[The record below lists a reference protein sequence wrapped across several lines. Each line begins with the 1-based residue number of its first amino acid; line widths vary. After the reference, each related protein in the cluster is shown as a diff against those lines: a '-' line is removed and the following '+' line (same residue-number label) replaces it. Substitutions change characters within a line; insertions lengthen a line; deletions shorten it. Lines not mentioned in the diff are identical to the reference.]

1 MFDRQSLHIA
11 LLVWGCIFSLLA
23 ALCMFM
29 GRNFE
34 KEKKRWMILMQ
45 LSCAVLLLNDALA
58 WGFRGGQ
65 GTVAYYMVRISNFI
79 VFLYSDV
86 LFYLFH
92 RYMCECLFGKQKKGG
107 KREVRTIAGSLIA
120 IVGMV
125 LVVVSQFNNLYYHF
139 DAQNIYHRNAG
150 YYISFLIPVAG
161 MLIDLTLLVQYRKNI
176 SQQMFVSMISYIILP
191 FGATIIQT
199 FYYGASLINISIGI
213 SMILMFIVAIV
224 EQNQMLAMR
233 EKEAADLRISLL
245 LSQIAPHFIY
255 NTLTTIQGLCEKDP
269 ALAKETTGQ
278 FAKYL
283 RGNLESLSENETIP
297 FARELEHV
305 QCYLAIEKKR
315 FGDRVNVVY
324 DIEEKGFLIPAL
336 TLQPVVENAVKYGLC
351 KKDGGGT
358 IHIHVYERNDI
369 NQIVVEDDG
378 AGFDAKSLLN
388 DGKKHIG
395 LRNVQSRLRDMCN
408 GTLTIT
414 SEIGKGTIVTIG
426 IPCPRENRG
435 EEK

>member
-65 GTVAYYMVRISNFI
+65 GTVAYYMVRISNFV

-107 KREVRTIAGSLIA
+107 KRDVRIIAGSLIA

-125 LVVVSQFNNLYYHF
+125 LVVISQFTGLYYRF
-139 DAQNIYHRNAG
+139 DAHNFYHRNPT
-150 YYISFLIPVAG
+150 YYISFLIPMAG
-161 MLIDLTLLVQYRKNI
+161 MLIDLTLLIQYRKNI
-176 SQQMFVSMISYIILP
+176 SQQMFVSMVSYIALP
-191 FGATIIQT
+191 FAGVIVQT
-199 FYYGASLINISIGI
+199 FYYGVSLINIAISI
-213 SMILMFIVAIV
+213 SMILMFIVAMV

-233 EKEAADLRISLL
+233 EKEAADLRISLM

-255 NTLTTIQGLCEKDP
+255 NTLTTIQGLCDKDP

-283 RGNLESLSENETIP
+283 RGNLDSLSQNENIP
-297 FARELEHV
+297 FSRELEHV
-305 QCYLAIEKKR
+305 KCYLSIEKKR

-324 DIEEKGFLIPAL
+324 DIEEDGFMIPAL
-336 TLQPVVENAVKYGLC
+336 TLQPIVENAVKHGLC

-358 IHIHVYERNDI
+358 VWIHAYETDGT

-395 LRNVQSRLRDMCN
+395 LRNVKSRLKDMCK
-408 GTLTIT
+408 GTIDVT
-414 SEIGKGTIVTIG
+414 SEIGKGTKVTIG
-426 IPCPRENRG
+426 IPRSWENGG
-435 EEK
+435 E

>member
-65 GTVAYYMVRISNFI
+65 GTVAYYMVRISNFV

-107 KREVRTIAGSLIA
+107 KRDVRIIAGSLIA

-125 LVVVSQFNNLYYHF
+125 LVVISQFTGLYYRF
-139 DAQNIYHRNAG
+139 DAHNFYHRNPT
-150 YYISFLIPVAG
+150 YYISFLIPMAG
-161 MLIDLTLLVQYRKNI
+161 MLIDLTLLIQYRKNI
-176 SQQMFVSMISYIILP
+176 SQQMFVSMVSYIALP
-191 FGATIIQT
+191 FAGVIVQT
-199 FYYGASLINISIGI
+199 FYYGVSLINIAISI
-213 SMILMFIVAIV
+213 SMILMFIVAMV
-224 EQNQMLAMR
+224 EQNQILAMR
-233 EKEAADLRISLL
+233 EKEAADLRISLM

-255 NTLTTIQGLCEKDP
+255 NTLTTIQGLCDKDP

-283 RGNLESLSENETIP
+283 RGNLDSLSQNENIP
-297 FARELEHV
+297 FSRELEHV
-305 QCYLAIEKKR
+305 KCYLSIEKKR

-324 DIEEKGFLIPAL
+324 DIEEDGFMIPAL
-336 TLQPVVENAVKYGLC
+336 TLQPIVENAVKHGLC

-358 IHIHVYERNDI
+358 VWIHAYETDGT

-395 LRNVQSRLRDMCN
+395 LRNVKSRLKDMCK
-408 GTLTIT
+408 GTIDVT
-414 SEIGKGTIVTIG
+414 SEIGKGTKVTIG
-426 IPCPRENRG
+426 IPRSWENGG
-435 EEK
+435 E

>member
-65 GTVAYYMVRISNFI
+65 GTVAYYMVRISNFV

-92 RYMCECLFGKQKKGG
+92 RYMCECMFGKQKKGG
-107 KREVRTIAGSLIA
+107 KRDVRIIAGSLIA

-125 LVVVSQFNNLYYHF
+125 LVVISQFTGLYYRF
-139 DAQNIYHRNAG
+139 DAHNFYHRNPT
-150 YYISFLIPVAG
+150 YYISFLIPMAG
-161 MLIDLTLLVQYRKNI
+161 MLIDLTLLIQYRKNI
-176 SQQMFVSMISYIILP
+176 SQQMFVSMVSYIALP
-191 FGATIIQT
+191 FAGVIVQT
-199 FYYGASLINISIGI
+199 FYYGVSLINIAISI
-213 SMILMFIVAIV
+213 SMILMFIVAMV
-224 EQNQMLAMR
+224 EQNQILAMR
-233 EKEAADLRISLL
+233 EKEAADLRISLM

-255 NTLTTIQGLCEKDP
+255 NTLTTIQGLCDKDP

-283 RGNLESLSENETIP
+283 RGNLDSLSQNENIP
-297 FARELEHV
+297 FSRELEHV
-305 QCYLAIEKKR
+305 KCYLSIEKKR

-324 DIEEKGFLIPAL
+324 DIEEDGFMIPAL
-336 TLQPVVENAVKYGLC
+336 TLQPIVENAVKHGLC

-358 IHIHVYERNDI
+358 VWIHAYETDGT

-395 LRNVQSRLRDMCN
+395 LRNVKSRLKDMCK
-408 GTLTIT
+408 GTIDVT
-414 SEIGKGTIVTIG
+414 SEIGKGTKVTIG
-426 IPCPRENRG
+426 IPRSWENGG
-435 EEK
+435 E

>member
-65 GTVAYYMVRISNFI
+65 GTVAYYMVRISNFV

-107 KREVRTIAGSLIA
+107 KRDVRIIAGSLIA

-125 LVVVSQFNNLYYHF
+125 LVVISQFTGLYYRF
-139 DAQNIYHRNAG
+139 DAHNFYHRNPT
-150 YYISFLIPVAG
+150 YYISFLIPMAG
-161 MLIDLTLLVQYRKNI
+161 MLIDLTLLIQYRKNI
-176 SQQMFVSMISYIILP
+176 SQQMFVSMVSYIALP
-191 FGATIIQT
+191 FAGVIVQT
-199 FYYGASLINISIGI
+199 FYYGVSLINIAISI
-213 SMILMFIVAIV
+213 SMILMFIVAMV
-224 EQNQMLAMR
+224 EQNQILAMR
-233 EKEAADLRISLL
+233 EKEAADLRISLM

-255 NTLTTIQGLCEKDP
+255 NTLTTIQGLCDKDP

-283 RGNLESLSENETIP
+283 RGNLDSLSQNENIP
-297 FARELEHV
+297 FSRELEHV
-305 QCYLAIEKKR
+305 KCYLSIEKKR

-324 DIEEKGFLIPAL
+324 DIEEDGFMIPAL
-336 TLQPVVENAVKYGLC
+336 TLQP
-351 KKDGGGT
+351 
-358 IHIHVYERNDI
+358 I
-369 NQIVVEDDG
+369 VEDDG

-395 LRNVQSRLRDMCN
+395 LRNVKSRLKDMCK
-408 GTLTIT
+408 GTIDVT
-414 SEIGKGTIVTIG
+414 SEIGKGTKVTIG
-426 IPCPRENRG
+426 IPRSWENGG
-435 EEK
+435 E

>member
-65 GTVAYYMVRISNFI
+65 GTVAYYMVRISNFV

-107 KREVRTIAGSLIA
+107 KRDVRIIAGSLIA

-125 LVVVSQFNNLYYHF
+125 LVVISQFTGLYYRF
-139 DAQNIYHRNAG
+139 DAHNFYHRNPT
-150 YYISFLIPVAG
+150 YYISFLIPMAG
-161 MLIDLTLLVQYRKNI
+161 MLIDLTLLIQYRKNI
-176 SQQMFVSMISYIILP
+176 SQQMFVSMVSYIALP
-191 FGATIIQT
+191 FAGVIVQT
-199 FYYGASLINISIGI
+199 FYYGVSLINIAISI
-213 SMILMFIVAIV
+213 SMILMFIVAMV
-224 EQNQMLAMR
+224 EQNQILAMR
-233 EKEAADLRISLL
+233 EKEAADLRISLM

-255 NTLTTIQGLCEKDP
+255 NTLTTIQGLCDKDP

-283 RGNLESLSENETIP
+283 RGNLDSLSQNENIP
-297 FARELEHV
+297 FSRELEHV
-305 QCYLAIEKKR
+305 KCYLSIEKKR

-324 DIEEKGFLIPAL
+324 DIEEDGFMIPAL
-336 TLQPVVENAVKYGLC
+336 TLQPIVENAVKYGLC

-358 IHIHVYERNDI
+358 VWIHAYETDGI

-378 AGFDAKSLLN
+378 AGFDAKSLLD

-395 LRNVQSRLRDMCN
+395 LHNVKSRLKDMCK
-408 GTLTIT
+408 GTIDVT
-414 SEIGKGTIVTIG
+414 SEIGKGTKVTIG
-426 IPCPRENRG
+426 IPRSWENGG
-435 EEK
+435 E

>member
-65 GTVAYYMVRISNFI
+65 GTVAYYMVRISNFV

-107 KREVRTIAGSLIA
+107 KRDVRIIAGSLIA

-125 LVVVSQFNNLYYHF
+125 LVVISQFTGLYYRF
-139 DAQNIYHRNAG
+139 DAHNFYHRNPT
-150 YYISFLIPVAG
+150 YYISFLIPMAG
-161 MLIDLTLLVQYRKNI
+161 MLIDLTLLIQYRKNI
-176 SQQMFVSMISYIILP
+176 SQQMFVSMVSYIALP
-191 FGATIIQT
+191 FAGVIVQT
-199 FYYGASLINISIGI
+199 FYYGVSLINIAISI
-213 SMILMFIVAIV
+213 SMILMFIVAMV
-224 EQNQMLAMR
+224 EQNQILAMR
-233 EKEAADLRISLL
+233 EKEAADLRISLM

-255 NTLTTIQGLCEKDP
+255 NTLTTIQGLCDKDP

-283 RGNLESLSENETIP
+283 RGNLDSLSQNENIP
-297 FARELEHV
+297 FSRELEHV
-305 QCYLAIEKKR
+305 KCYLSIEKKR

-324 DIEEKGFLIPAL
+324 DIEEDGFMIPAL
-336 TLQPVVENAVKYGLC
+336 TLQPIVENAVKHGLC

-358 IHIHVYERNDI
+358 VWIHAYETDGT

-378 AGFDAKSLLN
+378 AGFDAKSLLD

-395 LRNVQSRLRDMCN
+395 LHNVKSRLKDMCK
-408 GTLTIT
+408 GTIDVT
-414 SEIGKGTIVTIG
+414 SEIGKGTKVTIG
-426 IPCPRENRG
+426 IPRSWENGG
-435 EEK
+435 E

>member
-107 KREVRTIAGSLIA
+107 KRDVRIITGSLIA

-125 LVVVSQFNNLYYHF
+125 LVVISQFTGLYYRF
-139 DAQNIYHRNAG
+139 DAHNFYHRNPT
-150 YYISFLIPVAG
+150 YYISFLIPMAG
-161 MLIDLTLLVQYRKNI
+161 MLIDLTLLIQYRKNI
-176 SQQMFVSMISYIILP
+176 SQQMFVSMVSYIALP
-191 FGATIIQT
+191 FVGVVVQT
-199 FYYGASLINISIGI
+199 FYYGVSLINIAISI
-213 SMILMFIVAIV
+213 SMILMFIVAMV

-233 EKEAADLRISLL
+233 EKEAADLRISLM

-255 NTLTTIQGLCEKDP
+255 NTLTTIQGLCDKDP

-283 RGNLESLSENETIP
+283 RGNLDSLSQNENIP
-297 FARELEHV
+297 FSRELEHV
-305 QCYLAIEKKR
+305 KCYLSIEKKR

-324 DIEEKGFLIPAL
+324 DIEEDGFMIPAL
-336 TLQPVVENAVKYGLC
+336 TLQPIVENAVKHGLC

-358 IHIHVYERNDI
+358 VWIHAYETDGI
-369 NQIVVEDDG
+369 NQIVIEDDG
-378 AGFDAKSLLN
+378 AGFDAESLLN

-395 LRNVQSRLRDMCN
+395 LHNVKSRLKDMCK
-408 GTLTIT
+408 GTIDVT
-414 SEIGKGTIVTIG
+414 SEIGKGTKVTIG
-426 IPCPRENRG
+426 IPRSWENGG
-435 EEK
+435 E

>member
-65 GTVAYYMVRISNFI
+65 GTVAYYMVRISNFV

-107 KREVRTIAGSLIA
+107 KRDVRIIAGSLIA

-125 LVVVSQFNNLYYHF
+125 LVVISQFTGLYYRF
-139 DAQNIYHRNAG
+139 DAHNFYHRNPT
-150 YYISFLIPVAG
+150 YYISFLIPMAG
-161 MLIDLTLLVQYRKNI
+161 MLIDLTLLIQYRKNI
-176 SQQMFVSMISYIILP
+176 SQQMFVSMVSYIALP
-191 FGATIIQT
+191 FAGVIVQT
-199 FYYGASLINISIGI
+199 FYYGVSLINIAISI
-213 SMILMFIVAIV
+213 SKILMFIVAMV
-224 EQNQMLAMR
+224 EQNQILAMR
-233 EKEAADLRISLL
+233 EKEAADLRISLM

-255 NTLTTIQGLCEKDP
+255 NTLTTIQGLCDKDP

-283 RGNLESLSENETIP
+283 RGNLDSLSQNENIP
-297 FARELEHV
+297 FSRELEHV
-305 QCYLAIEKKR
+305 KCYLSIEKKR

-324 DIEEKGFLIPAL
+324 DIEEDGFMIPAL
-336 TLQPVVENAVKYGLC
+336 TLQPIVENAVKHGLC

-358 IHIHVYERNDI
+358 VWIHAYETDGT

-395 LRNVQSRLRDMCN
+395 LRNVKSRLKDMCK
-408 GTLTIT
+408 GTIDVT
-414 SEIGKGTIVTIG
+414 SEIGKGTKVTIG
-426 IPCPRENRG
+426 IPRSWENGG
-435 EEK
+435 E

>member
-65 GTVAYYMVRISNFI
+65 GTVAYYMVRISNFV

-107 KREVRTIAGSLIA
+107 KRDVRIIAGSLIA

-125 LVVVSQFNNLYYHF
+125 LVVISQFTGLYYRF
-139 DAQNIYHRNAG
+139 DAHNFYHRNPT
-150 YYISFLIPVAG
+150 YYISFLIPMAG
-161 MLIDLTLLVQYRKNI
+161 MLIDLTLLIQYRKNI
-176 SQQMFVSMISYIILP
+176 SQQMFVSMVSYIALP
-191 FGATIIQT
+191 FAGVIVQT
-199 FYYGASLINISIGI
+199 FYYGVSLINIAISI
-213 SMILMFIVAIV
+213 SMILMFIVAMV
-224 EQNQMLAMR
+224 EQNQILAMR
-233 EKEAADLRISLL
+233 EKEAADLRISLM

-255 NTLTTIQGLCEKDP
+255 NTLTTIQGLCDKDP

-283 RGNLESLSENETIP
+283 RGNLDSLSQNENIP
-297 FARELEHV
+297 FSRELEHV
-305 QCYLAIEKKR
+305 KCYLSIEKKR

-324 DIEEKGFLIPAL
+324 DIEEDGFMIPAL
-336 TLQPVVENAVKYGLC
+336 TLQPIVENAVKHGLC

-358 IHIHVYERNDI
+358 VWIHAYETDGT

-378 AGFDAKSLLN
+378 AGFDAKSLLD

-395 LRNVQSRLRDMCN
+395 LRNVKSRLKDMCK
-408 GTLTIT
+408 GTIDVT
-414 SEIGKGTIVTIG
+414 SEIGKGTKVTIG
-426 IPCPRENRG
+426 IPRSWENGG
-435 EEK
+435 E